1 MAEYNVTGMS
11 CAACSRAVE
20 KAVSK
25 VDGVSS
31 CSVSLLTNSMTVEGS
46 ASESDVISAVEK
58 AGYGA
63 SMKGKGTGKTSSSVS
78 DSLTDKESP
87 KLKKRLIWSIGFL
100 LILMYFSMGHMIGL
114 PLPAFLSGESGA
126 LGLIELLLSAAVL
139 VINQKFFISGFKAL
153 IHRSPNMD
161 TLVALGSGASF
172 VYSIAL
178 LFAVILGYVDNAHY
192 YFESAAMILTLI
204 TVGKMLEAK
213 SKGRTTDALKALLE
227 MAPEEAHV
235 ERNGSEIRLGIDD
248 VVVGD
253 ILIIRDGEKIACDGI
268 VLEGESSVDES
279 MLTGESL
286 PVEKKEGESVHAAT
300 IALSGFMKVRV
311 TRTGSDTSF
320 SKIVKLVEE
329 ASSSKA
335 PIAKIA
341 DKVSGI
347 FVPAVILISL
357 ITFAVWMLLGSEFSF
372 ALSRAIS
379 VLVISCPCALGL
391 ATPVAI
397 MVASGI
403 GAKNGILFKSAEAM
417 EETGRVSIVVLD
429 KTGTIT
435 KGKPEVTD
443 VYIADGTEEELFSAA
458 LTLEE
463 RSSHPLAKAIVRK
476 AEEMNAS
483 SFSLDSFTTL
493 TGNGVMGKK
502 DGRTYYASSASFMSG
517 KVKLDDRVLSIIDS
531 VSLEGKTPILFS
543 SDERLLGLMAISD
556 VVKEDSAE
564 AIKELRDMG
573 LEVVMLTG
581 DNERTA
587 EAIGK
592 KVGVDRIVAS
602 VLPDGKEKVVSSL
615 LKEGNVAMVGDG
627 INDSPALARASVGIA
642 IGNGTDVAIEAADV
656 VLMKSS
662 LSDVAGAIRLS
673 RRALRNIHQNLFW
686 AFIYNAIGIPLAAG
700 VWIPIFGWTLSP
712 MFGSLAMSLSSFSVV
727 SNALRLNLIDVH
739 STKYDIKT
747 KKKKVKEMKTME
759 KTMIIEGM
767 MCSHCENRVKKT
779 LEAIDGVESA
789 LVSHE
794 SGSAVVTLKKD
805 VPDGTLKSAVE
816 GEGYTVKEIR

>member
-63 SMKGKGTGKTSSSVS
+63 SMKGKGTGKISSSVS

-335 PIAKIA
+335 PIAKLA
-341 DKVSGI
+341 DKVSRI
-347 FVPAVILISL
+347 FVPAVITIAVAAVIIWLLSGAEFE
-357 ITFAVWMLLGSEFSF
+357 FAMSIG
-372 ALSRAIS
+372 IS

-391 ATPVAI
+391 ATPTAI
-397 MVASGI
+397 MVGTGK
-403 GAKNGILFKSAEAM
+403 GAELGILIKSAEAL
-417 EETGRVSIVVLD
+417 ETAHSIKNVALD

-435 KGKPEVTD
+435 EGKPVVTD
-443 VYIADGTEEELFSAA
+443 IIINSNLQADADTFLGICAA
-458 LTLEE
+458 VEKLSE
-463 RSSHPLAKAIVRK
+463 HPLAGAVLQEAKERNIAIPDAEGYTQKAGRGISALVGGRRIYG
-476 AEEMNAS
+476 
-483 SFSLDSFTTL
+483 
-493 TGNGVMGKK
+493 GNGAYMEEIGV
-502 DGRTYYASSASFMSG
+502 FEE
-517 KVKLDDRVLSIIDS
+517 
-531 VSLEGKTPILFS
+531 VSKAKAQSLAEMGKTPLFFADDNTIIGIIAV
-543 SDERLLGLMAISD
+543 SDTIKPTSPAAIEEFKS
-556 VVKEDSAE
+556 
-564 AIKELRDMG
+564 MG
-573 LEVVMLTG
+573 ISTMMLTG
-581 DNERTA
+581 DNETTA
-587 EAIGK
+587 KAIASQA
-592 KVGVDRIVAS
+592 GVTEFSAG
-602 VLPDGKEKVVSSL
+602 VLPQDKERVVSSL
-615 LKEGNVAMVGDG
+615 KEKGITAMIGDG
-627 INDSPALARASVGIA
+627 INDAPALAAADVGIA
-642 IGNGTDVAIEAADV
+642 IGAGTDIAIESADI
-656 VLMKSS
+656 VLMKGDLNEAVAAVK
-662 LSDVAGAIRLS
+662 LSKAVI
-673 RRALRNIHQNLFW
+673 RNIKENLFW
-686 AFIYNAIGIPLAAG
+686 ALIYNAVCIPVAAG
-700 VWIPIFGWTLSP
+700 LFPVHWCTGR
-712 MFGSLAMSLSSFSVV
+712 
-727 SNALRLNLIDVH
+727 LRFPGLWDAKCLRPNPL
-739 STKYDIKT
+739 
-747 KKKKVKEMKTME
+747 
-759 KTMIIEGM
+759 GLPGAPP
-767 MCSHCENRVKKT
+767 C
-779 LEAIDGVESA
+779 DGP
-789 LVSHE
+789 
-794 SGSAVVTLKKD
+794 G
-805 VPDGTLKSAVE
+805 P
-816 GEGYTVKEIR
+816 RR